1 MGRDRHKG
9 PDDGAVGGALVARAP
24 GGRMDDTTV
33 VVTGASRGLGAAVA
47 RRFGA
52 VGARVVGCAR
62 DGEALDAVI
71 EGIEADGGRAVGV
84 RADVRDEFDVER
96 LFETAAREGDGI
108 GVVVANAG
116 VNHATP
122 GEAPLH
128 EESYGRF
135 DDTLRTNVRG
145 VFATVREAVPHLAP
159 DARVLVPSGSVAREA
174 KPGMG
179 AYAPSKAAA
188 EALVRGFAA
197 DLDATVA
204 TVDPGLVA
212 TDVSGGSGRDPA
224 DVADMFRW
232 AATEADADEI
242 DGEVVDLRAWK
253 RATR

>member
-1 MGRDRHKG
+1 MGR
-9 PDDGAVGGALVARAP
+9 AR
-24 GGRMDDTTV
+24 GDRMDDTTV

-47 RRFGA
+47 RRFGE

-62 DGEALDAVI
+62 DEGALDAVI

-84 RADVRDEFDVER
+84 RADVRDEADVER
-96 LFETAAREGDGI
+96 LVETAADEDDGI

-116 VNHATP
+116 INPGTP

-128 EESYGRF
+128 QESYGRF

-145 VFATVREAVPHLAP
+145 VFATVREAVPHLTSG
-159 DARVLVPSGSVAREA
+159 ARVLVPSGSVAREA

-204 TVDPGLVA
+204 TVDPGLVD
-212 TDVSGGSGRDPA
+212 TDVSGGGGRDPA
-224 DVADMFRW
+224 DVAEMFRW
-232 AATEADADEI
+232 AAVEADPDEI
-242 DGEVVDLRAWK
+242 DGEVVGLRAWK